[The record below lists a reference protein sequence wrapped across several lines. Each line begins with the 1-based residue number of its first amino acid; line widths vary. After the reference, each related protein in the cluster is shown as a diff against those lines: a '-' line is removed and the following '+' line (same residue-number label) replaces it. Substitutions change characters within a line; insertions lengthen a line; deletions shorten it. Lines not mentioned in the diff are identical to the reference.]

1 MSSEIAREVL
11 EEPEAMDESSDEE
24 EGFVVEAEVVQQKQ
38 KDGDSREQDLLQK
51 RQQVHFLWYDTTGI
65 YDELYPPNISY
76 TPHWSSA

>member
-51 RQQVHFLWYDTTGI
+51 RQQVHFL
-65 YDELYPPNISY
+65 
-76 TPHWSSA
+76 